1 MKKFNNIM
9 RISVVTNSLL
19 SIFKIIMGY
28 IGKSSALIADGIHS
42 FSDLLTDFFAMIG
55 NYIAGKPAD
64 KKHPFGHGR
73 LEYIT
78 SCGIG
83 LVVLI
88 IGFSLIKK
96 SMSSSICIPS
106 LLVIAVSFIT
116 ILVKY
121 FLSFYLIKMGKIY
134 NNNILISSG
143 RESRADVYS
152 SIVVLISSILV
163 QFSNKINIFSYSDVV
178 ATIIVGIFII
188 RTGFLIIKENLSVLI
203 GEQESNSDILGEL
216 KNFILDDK
224 NICSLD
230 DLVMIKYGAYFK
242 IIIEVSM
249 ESDLSLEQAH
259 NNAHMLQNNIM
270 KQYKWAKYI
279 TIHINPKKR
288 D

>member
-106 LLVIAVSFIT
+106 LLVIVVSFIT

-121 FLSFYLIKMGKIY
+121 FLSFYLIRMGKIY

-203 GEQESNSDILGEL
+203 GEQESNGDILGEL

-279 TIHINPKKR
+279 TIHINPKKG

>member
-106 LLVIAVSFIT
+106 LLVIVVSFIT

-121 FLSFYLIKMGKIY
+121 FLSFYLIRMGKIY

-188 RTGFLIIKENLSVLI
+188 KTGFLIIKENLSVLI

-279 TIHINPKKR
+279 TIHINPKKG

>member
-106 LLVIAVSFIT
+106 LLVIVVSFIT

-143 RESRADVYS
+143 KESRADVYS

-188 RTGFLIIKENLSVLI
+188 KTGFLIIKENLSVLI

-279 TIHINPKKR
+279 TIHINPKKG

>member
-42 FSDLLTDFFAMIG
+42 FSDLLTDFSAMIG

-73 LEYIT
+73 FEYIT

-96 SMSSSICIPS
+96 SMSNSICIPS
-106 LLVIAVSFIT
+106 LLVIVVSFIT

-121 FLSFYLIKMGKIY
+121 FLSFYLIRMGKIY

-188 RTGFLIIKENLSVLI
+188 KTGFLIIKENLSVLI

-279 TIHINPKKR
+279 TIHINPKKG

>member
-9 RISVVTNSLL
+9 RISVVTNFLL

-106 LLVIAVSFIT
+106 LLVIVVSFIT

-188 RTGFLIIKENLSVLI
+188 KTGFLIIKENLSVLI

-279 TIHINPKKR
+279 TIHINPKKG

>member
-1 MKKFNNIM
+1 M

-106 LLVIAVSFIT
+106 LLVVVVSFIT

-188 RTGFLIIKENLSVLI
+188 RTGFLIIKENLSILI
-203 GEQESNSDILGEL
+203 GEQECNSDILSEL
-216 KNFILDDK
+216 KKFILDDK

-230 DLVMIKYGAYFK
+230 DLVMIKYGSYFK

-249 ESDLSLEQAH
+249 ESDLSLKCAH
-259 NNAHMLQNNIM
+259 EYAHMLQNNIM

-279 TIHINPKKR
+279 TIHINPKKG

>member
-106 LLVIAVSFIT
+106 LLVIVVSFIT

-121 FLSFYLIKMGKIY
+121 FLSFYLIRMGKIY

-203 GEQESNSDILGEL
+203 GEQECNSDILGEL
-216 KNFILDDK
+216 KNFILDDE

-279 TIHINPKKR
+279 TIHINPKKG

>member
-106 LLVIAVSFIT
+106 LLVIVVSFIT

-121 FLSFYLIKMGKIY
+121 FLSFYLIRMGKIY

-279 TIHINPKKR
+279 TIHINPKKG

>member
-9 RISVVTNSLL
+9 RISVVTNFLL

-83 LVVLI
+83 LIVLI

-106 LLVIAVSFIT
+106 LLVIVVSFIT

-143 RESRADVYS
+143 KESRADVYS

-188 RTGFLIIKENLSVLI
+188 KTGFLIIKENLSVLI

-279 TIHINPKKR
+279 TIHINPKKG

>member
-106 LLVIAVSFIT
+106 LLVIVVSFIT

-188 RTGFLIIKENLSVLI
+188 KTGFLIIKENLSVLI

-279 TIHINPKKR
+279 TIHINPKKG

>member
-55 NYIAGKPAD
+55 NYIAEKPAD

-106 LLVIAVSFIT
+106 LLVIVVSFIT

-121 FLSFYLIKMGKIY
+121 FLSFYLIRMGKIY

-143 RESRADVYS
+143 KESRADVYS

-188 RTGFLIIKENLSVLI
+188 KTGFLIIKENLSVLI

-279 TIHINPKKR
+279 TIHINPKKG

>member
-106 LLVIAVSFIT
+106 LLVIVVSFIT

-203 GEQESNSDILGEL
+203 GEQECNSDILGVL

-279 TIHINPKKR
+279 TIHINPKKG

>member
-106 LLVIAVSFIT
+106 LLVIVVSFIT

-143 RESRADVYS
+143 KESRADVYS

-203 GEQESNSDILGEL
+203 GEQESNGDILGEL

-279 TIHINPKKR
+279 TIHINPKKG

>member
-73 LEYIT
+73 FEYIT

-106 LLVIAVSFIT
+106 LLVIVVSFIT

-121 FLSFYLIKMGKIY
+121 FLSFYLIRMGKIY

-188 RTGFLIIKENLSVLI
+188 KTGFLIIKENLSVLI

-279 TIHINPKKR
+279 TIHINPKKG

>member
-106 LLVIAVSFIT
+106 LLVIVVSFIT
-116 ILVKY
+116 ILVKN

-188 RTGFLIIKENLSVLI
+188 RTGFLIIKDNLSVLI
-203 GEQESNSDILGEL
+203 GEQECNSDILGEL
-216 KNFILDDK
+216 KNFILDDE

-279 TIHINPKKR
+279 TIHINPKKG

>member
-106 LLVIAVSFIT
+106 LLVVVVSFIT
-116 ILVKY
+116 ISVKY

>member
-1 MKKFNNIM
+1 M
-9 RISVVTNSLL
+9 VTNSLL

-106 LLVIAVSFIT
+106 LLVVVVSFIT

-279 TIHINPKKR
+279 TIHINPKKG

>member
-106 LLVIAVSFIT
+106 LLVIVVSFIT

-203 GEQESNSDILGEL
+203 GEQECNSDILGEL
-216 KNFILDDK
+216 KNFILDDE

-249 ESDLSLEQAH
+249 EYDLSLEQAH

-270 KQYKWAKYI
+270 KQYRWAKYI
-279 TIHINPKKR
+279 TIHINPKKG

>member
-9 RISVVTNSLL
+9 RISVVTNFLL

-106 LLVIAVSFIT
+106 LLVVVVSFIT

-279 TIHINPKKR
+279 TIHINPKKG

>member
-106 LLVIAVSFIT
+106 LLVIVVSFIT

-121 FLSFYLIKMGKIY
+121 FLSFYLIRMGKIY

-203 GEQESNSDILGEL
+203 GEQECNSDILGEL
-216 KNFILDDK
+216 KNFILDDE

-249 ESDLSLEQAH
+249 ESYLSLEQSH

-279 TIHINPKKR
+279 TIHINPKKG

>member
-106 LLVIAVSFIT
+106 LLVIVVSFIT

-163 QFSNKINIFSYSDVV
+163 QFSSKINIFSYSDVV

-203 GEQESNSDILGEL
+203 GEQECNSDILGEL

-279 TIHINPKKR
+279 TIHINPKKG

>member
-106 LLVIAVSFIT
+106 LLVIVVSFIT

-178 ATIIVGIFII
+178 ATIVVGIFII

-203 GEQESNSDILGEL
+203 GEQECNSDILGEL

-279 TIHINPKKR
+279 TIHINPKKG

>member
-1 MKKFNNIM
+1 MKINNIM
-9 RISVVTNSLL
+9 RISVFTNSLL
-19 SIFKIIMGY
+19 SIFKVIIGY
-28 IGKSSALIADGIHS
+28 VGKSSALIADGIHS
-42 FSDLLTDFFAMIG
+42 FSDLFTDFFAMIG
-55 NYIAGKPAD
+55 NHIANKPAD
-64 KKHPFGHGR
+64 KEHPFGHGR
-73 LEYIT
+73 LEYVT

-83 LVVLI
+83 LVILI

-96 SMSSSICIPS
+96 SIGNTVCIPS
-106 LLVIAVSFIT
+106 LIVIVVSFIT

-121 FLSFYLIKMGKIY
+121 FLSFYLIKMGNIY
-134 NNNILISSG
+134 NNSILISSG
-143 RESRADVYS
+143 KESRADVYS
-152 SIVVLISSILV
+152 SIVVLISSILI
-163 QFSNKINIFSYSDVV
+163 QFSDKINIFSYSDVV

-203 GEQESNSDILGEL
+203 GEQEINSDILGEL

-249 ESDLSLEQAH
+249 KSDLSLEQAH

-279 TIHINPKKR
+279 TIHINPKKG

>member
-88 IGFSLIKK
+88 IGFFLIKK

-106 LLVIAVSFIT
+106 LLVVVVSFIT

-279 TIHINPKKR
+279 TIHINPKKG

>member
-106 LLVIAVSFIT
+106 LLVIVVSFIT

-121 FLSFYLIKMGKIY
+121 FLSFYLIRMGKIY

-143 RESRADVYS
+143 KESRADVYS

-188 RTGFLIIKENLSVLI
+188 KTGFLIIKENLSVLI

-279 TIHINPKKR
+279 TIHINPKKG

>member
-203 GEQESNSDILGEL
+203 GEQECNSDILGEL
-216 KNFILDDK
+216 KNFILDDE

-279 TIHINPKKR
+279 TIHINPKKG

>member
-106 LLVIAVSFIT
+106 LLVIVVSFIT

-188 RTGFLIIKENLSVLI
+188 RTGFLIIKDNLSVLI
-203 GEQESNSDILGEL
+203 GEQECNSDILGEL
-216 KNFILDDK
+216 KNFILDDE

-279 TIHINPKKR
+279 TIHINPKKG

>member
-96 SMSSSICIPS
+96 SMSGSICIPS
-106 LLVIAVSFIT
+106 LLVIVVSFIT

-279 TIHINPKKR
+279 TIHINPKKG

>member
-1 MKKFNNIM
+1 
-9 RISVVTNSLL
+9 
-19 SIFKIIMGY
+19 
-28 IGKSSALIADGIHS
+28 
-42 FSDLLTDFFAMIG
+42 
-55 NYIAGKPAD
+55 
-64 KKHPFGHGR
+64 
-73 LEYIT
+73 
-78 SCGIG
+78 
-83 LVVLI
+83 
-88 IGFSLIKK
+88 
-96 SMSSSICIPS
+96 
-106 LLVIAVSFIT
+106 
-116 ILVKY
+116 
-121 FLSFYLIKMGKIY
+121 MGKIY

-279 TIHINPKKR
+279 TIHINPKKGDWINLYMWYNILESDNKR
-288 D
+288 IVVILFI

>member
-106 LLVIAVSFIT
+106 A
-116 ILVKY
+116 
-121 FLSFYLIKMGKIY
+121 IK
-134 NNNILISSG
+134 
-143 RESRADVYS
+143 ADDFP
-152 SIVVLISSILV
+152 I
-163 QFSNKINIFSYSDVV
+163 
-178 ATIIVGIFII
+178 
-188 RTGFLIIKENLSVLI
+188 
-203 GEQESNSDILGEL
+203 
-216 KNFILDDK
+216 
-224 NICSLD
+224 
-230 DLVMIKYGAYFK
+230 
-242 IIIEVSM
+242 
-249 ESDLSLEQAH
+249 
-259 NNAHMLQNNIM
+259 
-270 KQYKWAKYI
+270 
-279 TIHINPKKR
+279 
-288 D
+288 

>member
-106 LLVIAVSFIT
+106 LLVVVVSFIT

-188 RTGFLIIKENLSVLI
+188 KTGFLIIKENLSVLI

-279 TIHINPKKR
+279 TIHINPKKG

>member
-106 LLVIAVSFIT
+106 LLVIVVSFIT

-152 SIVVLISSILV
+152 SIVVLISSTLV

-203 GEQESNSDILGEL
+203 GEQECNSDILGEL
-216 KNFILDDK
+216 KNFILDDE

-279 TIHINPKKR
+279 TIHINPKKG

>member
-1 MKKFNNIM
+1 
-9 RISVVTNSLL
+9 
-19 SIFKIIMGY
+19 
-28 IGKSSALIADGIHS
+28 
-42 FSDLLTDFFAMIG
+42 
-55 NYIAGKPAD
+55 
-64 KKHPFGHGR
+64 
-73 LEYIT
+73 
-78 SCGIG
+78 
-83 LVVLI
+83 
-88 IGFSLIKK
+88 
-96 SMSSSICIPS
+96 MSSSICIPS
-106 LLVIAVSFIT
+106 LLVVVVSFIT

>member
-9 RISVVTNSLL
+9 RISVVTNFLL

-96 SMSSSICIPS
+96 SISSSICIPS
-106 LLVIAVSFIT
+106 LLVIVVSFIT

-279 TIHINPKKR
+279 TIHINPKKG

>member
-1 MKKFNNIM
+1 M

-96 SMSSSICIPS
+96 SVSSSICIPS
-106 LLVIAVSFIT
+106 LLVVVVSFIT

-188 RTGFLIIKENLSVLI
+188 RTGFLIIKENLSILI
-203 GEQESNSDILGEL
+203 GEQECNSDILSEL
-216 KNFILDDK
+216 KKFILDDK

-230 DLVMIKYGAYFK
+230 DLVMIKYGSYFK

-249 ESDLSLEQAH
+249 ESDLSLKCAH
-259 NNAHMLQNNIM
+259 EYAHMLQNNIM

-279 TIHINPKKR
+279 TIHINPKKG

>member
-106 LLVIAVSFIT
+106 LLVIVVSFIT
-116 ILVKY
+116 ILFKY

-143 RESRADVYS
+143 KESRADVYS

-279 TIHINPKKR
+279 TIHINPKKG

>member
-106 LLVIAVSFIT
+106 LLVIVVSFIT

-279 TIHINPKKR
+279 TIHINPKKG

>member
-106 LLVIAVSFIT
+106 LLVIVVSFIT

-203 GEQESNSDILGEL
+203 GEQECNSDILGEL
-216 KNFILDDK
+216 KNFILDDE

-279 TIHINPKKR
+279 TIHINPKKG

>member
-106 LLVIAVSFIT
+106 LLVIVVSFIT

-203 GEQESNSDILGEL
+203 GEQECNSDILGEL

-279 TIHINPKKR
+279 TIHINPKKG